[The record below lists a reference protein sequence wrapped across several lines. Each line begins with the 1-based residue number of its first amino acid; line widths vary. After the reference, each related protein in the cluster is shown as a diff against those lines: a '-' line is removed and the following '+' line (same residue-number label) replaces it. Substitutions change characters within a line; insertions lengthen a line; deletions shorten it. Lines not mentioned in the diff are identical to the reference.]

1 MKTPLALTAGLLCV
15 FIAAGLILPALAKV
29 RDFGSMPAEVVGFYT
44 LGILLAVAG
53 TGVVA
58 LAAVARV
65 RRRSHDLRQ

>member
-1 MKTPLALTAGLLCV
+1 MKTFLAVAAGLLCV
-15 FIAAGLILPALAKV
+15 LIAAGLILPALAKV

-58 LAAVARV
+58 LATAARA
-65 RRRSHDLRQ
+65 RRRLR